1 MHLPG
6 YTRLSKGSLRIS
18 IHPCSTRA
26 RNEWERLHGLKMA
39 VFDRPAPLR
48 RARYI
53 IRVSSPKPAKEGK
66 GRGSFGKYLSEQ
78 EGKNKRSA
86 CHTAMDTF
94 KQSNAIAKAT
104 QPFSWWHHAWAGAS
118 GLHGRACWKKRQ
130 CAPMEDFVFLK
141 TKKKDVFLEERFPRF
156 ISTKQSKV
164 QVAQS

>member
-6 YTRLSKGSLRIS
+6 YTRPRLSKGSLRIS

-94 KQSNAIAKAT
+94 KQSNAMAKAT

-118 GLHGRACWKKRQ
+118 GQASMAGPAERGSSSMTNGRR
-130 CAPMEDFVFLK
+130 FRFYHFLFLK
-141 TKKKDVFLEERFPRF
+141 KDANIL
-156 ISTKQSKV
+156 
-164 QVAQS
+164 